1 MDRLTWVGVI
11 CGVLASLIC
20 LFAGIWILYYVGFEA
35 SKDNAVSTGIGL
47 YFIGKAC
54 FVGPLL
60 IITAL
65 RTGRNRE

>member
-65 RTGRNRE
+65 RSRKGS